1 MRGEAV
7 IFADIDLRE
16 AENKLRPDG
25 TDIFLSRR
33 PELYTPLG
41 SPPQESY
48 YKSGA
53 PDVLAGVVQVSC
65 KGQEAL
71 AFAIKKVAE
80 AVVAGAKLIVL
91 PELFHI
97 TTFDYAEEF
106 SSEMIR
112 VLQAVAG
119 NCYIAASI
127 VEDGTHTGIL
137 FNQHG
142 VVLKQPQLHPCGRHP
157 WSRLGS
163 VLNVF
168 DCEWGRIALIVGN
181 DAIYP
186 ETFRLAALQGVEVVA
201 VPTQVLEEWEI
212 TLGFRE
218 RAAENRMNILVAS
231 STASAI
237 YAITEDFTLWTEWRN
252 RPFDGNIN
260 APIVTMTQ
268 NDGLK
273 LAIISPAAAANKM
286 ISYRTHLLNSRP
298 WRLAQPIIS

>member
-1 MRGEAV
+1 
-7 IFADIDLRE
+7 
-16 AENKLRPDG
+16 
-25 TDIFLSRR
+25 
-33 PELYTPLG
+33 
-41 SPPQESY
+41 
-48 YKSGA
+48 
-53 PDVLAGVVQVSC
+53 
-65 KGQEAL
+65 
-71 AFAIKKVAE
+71 
-80 AVVAGAKLIVL
+80 
-91 PELFHI
+91 
-97 TTFDYAEEF
+97 
-106 SSEMIR
+106 
-112 VLQAVAG
+112 
-119 NCYIAASI
+119 
-127 VEDGTHTGIL
+127 
-137 FNQHG
+137 
-142 VVLKQPQLHPCGRHP
+142 
-157 WSRLGS
+157 
-163 VLNVF
+163 
-168 DCEWGRIALIVGN
+168 VGN